1 MIFSCTFFILAVC
14 WPGAPS
20 TRAINLWNSLDEES
34 VSSVYVNSFKGKLQK
49 LHTRLLKS
57 TWLFGSS
64 QNSREALSGKSWVY
78 FQDTLRYVSAH
89 LWCLRLFMFTKC
101 DYFRLCKTAKMTR
114 KSHNLFVVA
123 CLATFCAA
131 ANAGDCGLFKFD
143 DGKYVEPFSAPSKV
157 LVWVWSHWHFD
168 SHKAVFVVASHNE
181 VGICVRCVFL
191 CRAVNPYTLL
201 IELL

>member
-1 MIFSCTFFILAVC
+1 VHFLRLSNVLARRAKHTSYQSLKLLGWRVGFFSLCEQFQRKIAKVTHKAVEVYMTLRVEPELLGGPI
-14 WPGAPS
+14 W
-20 TRAINLWNSLDEES
+20 LELSL
-34 VSSVYVNSFKGKLQK
+34 
-49 LHTRLLKS
+49 
-57 TWLFGSS
+57 
-64 QNSREALSGKSWVY
+64 VY

-101 DYFRLCKTAKMTR
+101 DYFRLSKTAKMTR
-114 KSHNLFVVA
+114 KCHNLFVVA

>member
-1 MIFSCTFFILAVC
+1 MWTVSKENCKSYTQGCWSLHDSSGRARTPGRPYLVRVEFSLFSRYVTLRQCTPVM
-14 WPGAPS
+14 P
-20 TRAINLWNSLDEES
+20 AI
-34 VSSVYVNSFKGKLQK
+34 VYVYKM
-49 LHTRLLKS
+49 
-57 TWLFGSS
+57 WLGP
-64 QNSREALSGKSWVY
+64 
-78 FQDTLRYVSAH
+78 
-89 LWCLRLFMFTKC
+89 
-101 DYFRLCKTAKMTR
+101 YFRLSKTAKMTR
-114 KSHNLFVVA
+114 KCHNLFVVA